1 MDGTRRAPPVWLMGF
16 CQAPLGISGALTL
29 ITLPQLLAAKH
40 VPEPAIAG
48 VETWSLVPL
57 FCAFLVSPLL
67 DWRFSRRFYAIVF
80 AVLTAAITFIM
91 YLTLDNIPLLS
102 LLAFLG
108 GATITLYVAAVGG
121 WTGSIVGPEQ
131 KAALGAWMTVANIGG
146 GGLTVMVGIML
157 LRHLP
162 YVLGDAILALLGV
175 LPLALFP
182 FMPVVPPDTKLASES
197 FRDFFRDVVGLL
209 KNPSVRLMLLFFALP
224 SASFSLTNILGGL
237 GHDYGASEAFVGL
250 VGGSGQ
256 VVSGVIGSLLMP
268 LLLKRI
274 APKTLYLGVGFVG
287 ALFTLA
293 LIAMPHTVPVYGLA
307 VIGENMFQ
315 AAGFAVAFAVIL
327 LEMGDNNPLAA
338 TFFAVINAAQML
350 PLAYMETVD
359 GDAYGVAKTTGAY
372 LADAGLSLVA
382 CAGLAVLLWTLA
394 RRRRISAEVLAS
406 AA

>member
-1 MDGTRRAPPVWLMGF
+1 MDGTKRAPPVWLMGF
-16 CQAPLGISGALTL
+16 CQAPLGVSGGLTL

-40 VPEPAIAG
+40 VPEPVIAG

-80 AVLTAAITFIM
+80 AILTAAISFAA

-102 LLAFLG
+102 LLSFLG
-108 GATITLYVAAVGG
+108 GVTITLYVAAIGG
-121 WTGSIVGPEQ
+121 WTGSIVAPEH
-131 KAALGAWMTVANIGG
+131 KAALGAWMTAANIGA
-146 GGLTVMVGIML
+146 GGLTVMVGIVL

-162 YVLGDAILALLGV
+162 FVLGDAILALAGV

-182 FMPVVPPDTKLASES
+182 FMPVVQPDKKLASES
-197 FRDFFRDVVGLL
+197 FRDFFRDVVSLL
-209 KNPSVRLMLLFFALP
+209 RNPSVRLMLVFFALP

-237 GHDYGASEAFVGL
+237 GHDYGASEEFVGL
-250 VGGSGQ
+250 VGGAGQ
-256 VVSGVIGSLLMP
+256 VVTGVIGSLLMP
-268 LLLKRI
+268 LLLRRI

-307 VIGENMFQ
+307 VIGENLFQ
-315 AAGFAVAFAVIL
+315 AAGFAVGFAVIL

-350 PLAYMETVD
+350 PLAYMETID
-359 GDAYGVAKTTGAY
+359 GDAYGLAKTTGAY

-394 RRRRISAEVLAS
+394 RRRRTLAEALAS